1 MPAMHLEPWQMSAN
15 EIASAINSRQCSA
28 TEVVKSHLRRIAE
41 LNPKVNAVTQVLEES
56 ALSAALALDRGR
68 DGGKILGPLAGVP
81 FSIKESIDVA
91 GSPTTF
97 GIRLLKDSIPPTDA
111 PIVGRLRKGGAIPI
125 ARTNLPDLSMR
136 FHTTSQ
142 LYGET
147 RNPWSGACS
156 PGGSSGGEGVA
167 LATGMSPMGL
177 GSDAGGSV
185 RIPALFAGVTAL
197 KPTFGRLPSDRRIGP
212 RDVTLASQLIPV
224 EGLLARTVEDLR
236 TIFKIVAGPDPSD
249 PRVVPAPLT
258 GAPLEWPIRVAVI
271 SDPGDKGVA
280 PAVARAV
287 EHAAHI
293 LEQSGYKPEI
303 ATVPRLDD
311 ALETYGKLIMTEFHQ
326 SWPLLQRLL
335 APDARRYIEFSM
347 AACAPADLAE
357 YLRFTSVYQSVRRDW
372 CEFLSRFPLILA
384 PVFTEVA
391 VPNAYDI
398 AGPAEHERVGRAM
411 RMCVA
416 SSLVGVPAVAVQT
429 GFSEGLPL
437 GVQLIG
443 QFYREDTCLEAA
455 SIIENYFGAFRPIDP
470 RV

>member
-1 MPAMHLEPWQMSAN
+1 MHLEPWQMSAV
-15 EIASAINSRQCSA
+15 EIAEAINTRQRTA
-28 TEVVKSHLRRIAE
+28 LEVIDSQLKRIAE
-41 LNPKVNAVTQVLEES
+41 VNPKVNAVTQVLEES
-56 ALSAALALDRGR
+56 ARNAARALDSRR
-68 DGGKILGPLAGVP
+68 DGGAILGPLAGVP

-97 GIRLLKDSIPPTDA
+97 GIRPLKNSVPSADA
-111 PIVGRLRKGGAIPI
+111 PIVSRLRKAGAIPI

-185 RIPALFAGVTAL
+185 RIPALFGGVTAL
-197 KPTFGRLPSDRRIGP
+197 KPTFGRLPSDRKIGP

-224 EGLLARTVEDLR
+224 EGILARTVEDLR
-236 TIFKIVAGPDPSD
+236 TIFEVVAGPDPCD

-258 GAPLEWPIRVAVI
+258 GSYLERPIRVAVV
-271 SDPGDKGVA
+271 SDPGNKGVA
-280 PAVARAV
+280 PAVSQAV
-287 EHAAHI
+287 EQAAHI
-293 LEQSGYKPEI
+293 LEQAGYEPEL

-326 SWPLLQRLL
+326 SWPILQRLL
-335 APDARRYIEFSM
+335 APDAKRYIEFSM
-347 AACAPADLAE
+347 AASAPADLAE

-372 CEFLSRFPLILA
+372 CEFLDRYPLILA

-391 VPNAYDI
+391 VPRAYDI
-398 AGPAEHERVGRAM
+398 VGAAEHEQVGRAM
-411 RMCVA
+411 RMCAA
-416 SSLVGVPAVAVQT
+416 SSLVGVPAVAVPT
-429 GFSEGLPL
+429 GFSKGLPL

-443 QFYREDTCLEAA
+443 QFYREDTCLAAA
-455 SIIENYFGAFRPIDP
+455 SVIENHFGTFRPIDP
-470 RV
+470 RD